1 MIEPTNSQFYKILF
15 DNITNKQY
23 QGGPYNI
30 LQTLNS
36 NDRKIKYTI
45 EVNPDEIYDTTIV
58 QKNGIVTSE
67 VNGKNRKSSAHL
79 TSRLPK
85 RY

>member
-1 MIEPTNSQFYKILF
+1 MIEPTNSQFYKIFF

-23 QGGPYNI
+23 QGGTYNI

-45 EVNPDEIYDTTIV
+45 EVNPDEIYDTKIV

-79 TSRLPK
+79 TSILPK

>member
-1 MIEPTNSQFYKILF
+1 MIEPTNSQFYKIFF

-23 QGGPYNI
+23 QGGTYNI

-45 EVNPDEIYDTTIV
+45 EVNPDEIYDTKIV

-79 TSRLPK
+79 TSRFPK